1 MDGLTSLA
9 RFLQLNDE
17 PALGATGDCESQ
29 SLAILSHSMDDPK
42 QEFAQNV
49 SEIERLSSL
58 CARELALAESRCSS
72 DVADKV
78 SDKAQTAT
86 ANEPSAHSI
95 RAGVSR
101 SLSKDPLHATLLQV
115 MEERDKLHC
124 RIVAEQVLH
133 ASEIEQYK
141 EEIAHLR
148 SQLQDA
154 KRESA
159 TKNSPKSL
167 VERKTLNAPPQKS
180 SSSSLQQDSDAELL
194 SLCQQLAGE
203 ISARTATEL
212 QVLRLEQA
220 RAAERQSDAA
230 ERERLHGT
238 VADLQKQVEQ
248 ERSEAQRAQQECA
261 QWKQAYEAATKHSA
275 TAPST
280 TTTDKHFLL
289 DRT

>member
-9 RFLQLNDE
+9 SFLQLNDE
-17 PALGATGDCESQ
+17 PVSGAAGDCESQ
-29 SLAILSHSMDDPK
+29 SPAIRSQPLLLDDPK

-49 SEIERLSSL
+49 SEIDRLSSFY
-58 CARELALAESRCSS
+58 ARELALAGSRYSS
-72 DVADKV
+72 DRTDKV
-78 SDKAQTAT
+78 SDEARTA
-86 ANEPSAHSI
+86 AVNVPSAHSI
-95 RAGVSR
+95 RADVPR
-101 SLSKDPLHATLLQV
+101 SLSKDPLHTTLLQV
-115 MEERDKLHC
+115 MEERDRLHS
-124 RIVAEQVLH
+124 RILAEQVLH

-141 EEIAHLR
+141 EEVAHLR

-154 KRESA
+154 KQESA

-180 SSSSLQQDSDAELL
+180 SSSVQQDSDAELL

-230 ERERLHGT
+230 EMERLHGT
-238 VADLQKQVEQ
+238 VARLQEQVEQ
-248 ERSEAQRAQQECA
+248 ERSDAQRAQRECA
-261 QWKQAYEAATKHSA
+261 QWKHAYEAATKESEA
-275 TAPST
+275 APSAN
-280 TTTDKHFLL
+280 
-289 DRT
+289 